1 MTLPLHTRSGAPGVL
16 RGRRNVGPSCCR
28 TALPPEVAAVVGPGM
43 LLLLIRM
50 RLATVFVGAPMC
62 PDACRRLHACRRC
75 TRRSQAQ
82 PWGHLIT
89 RP

>member
-28 TALPPEVAAVVGPGM
+28 TALPSEVAAVVGPGV
-43 LLLLIRM
+43 LLLLVRM

-62 PDACRRLHACRRC
+62 PDACRRLRECRRC
-75 TRRSQAQ
+75 TRRSLA
-82 PWGHLIT
+82 
-89 RP
+89 